1 MARYGYGMSVSG
13 TRALGQAVAS
23 PIPSDGLSLWLKA
36 DAGVTKFSYNYA
48 STIVISGT
56 SNPSFAGTYTADS
69 VPTYNAEENQVNDY
83 NLSGSE
89 GRSIAWIEG
98 DSAFVLSSTESAG
111 SFVSGDG
118 ANWSAFNSFVS
129 QVIITGFTGIYSG
142 ANGTYNGNGSYFTR
156 VGGGFDI
163 LNNELRNEG
172 QLAIATAPANYSGS
186 WTPTTYISSVTLTGA
201 GTTVVNGVYT
211 RTDSEIDESEVTFFG
226 SGGKNLYWNGDDWVA
241 QSANEENAYYLSDI
255 DLITWTVGEFTEG
268 TAPAPTGA
276 TATSARSVGSPTST
290 SVTVPT
296 GSISGS
302 VTTTT
307 VESVTGW
314 ADQSGN
320 GRDFANW
327 YSIPSISSISG
338 KTFVSFDLDTALL
351 NTSNVIWPNTGSV
364 DYGTIIT
371 VARFPFSQPSGSNP
385 SYIFNHGG
393 ILYIARGS
401 DQAYPDGINATK
413 DNDTNAF
420 GNSNLSNNTNYLIGM
435 TFNLDS
441 LTLYLNGT
449 VNGSGSGFENTSDNE
464 MSIGYSPS
472 QPFSIAEIVVY
483 NRVLSTP
490 ERQQVEAY
498 LNAKYAIY

>member
-1 MARYGYGMSVSG
+1 MIVLPSVSSG
-13 TRALGQAVAS
+13 VIS
-23 PIPSDGLSLWLKA
+23 SSFFDPKKISGLALWLKA
-36 DAGVTKFSYNYA
+36 DAGVSKFSYNY
-48 STIVISGT
+48 ISEIIITGT

-69 VPTYNAEENQVNDY
+69 VPTYNAEQGNINNY
-83 NLSGSE
+83 SLSGSE
-89 GRSIAWIEG
+89 GRSIAWNV
-98 DSAFVLSSTESAG
+98 DDLQFVLSSTESAG

-118 ANWSAFNSFVS
+118 VNWSAYNPFVS
-129 QVIITGFTGIYSG
+129 QVIISGFTGIYSG
-142 ANGTYNGNGSYFTR
+142 ANGTYNGDGSYFTR

-163 LNNELRNEG
+163 LNNELRDESEIV
-172 QLAIATAPANYSGS
+172 IATAPANYSGS
-186 WTPTTYISSVTLTGA
+186 WTPATYISTVTLTGA
-201 GTTVVNGVYT
+201 NTTVVNGVYT
-211 RTDSEIDESEVTFFG
+211 RTDSEIDGSQVTFFG

-241 QSANEENAYYLSDI
+241 QSADEENAYYLSDI
-255 DLITWTVGEFTEG
+255 DLITWTVSQFTEG
-268 TAPAPTGA
+268 TAPAPTGSIG
-276 TATSARSVGSPTST
+276 TSARSVGSPTST
-290 SVTVPT
+290 SVIVPS

-302 VTTTT
+302 VTTST
-307 VESVTGW
+307 VNTDNVTAW

-320 GRDFANW
+320 GRDFVNW

-338 KTFVSFDLDTALL
+338 KTFVSFDSDTALL
-351 NTSNVIWPNTGSV
+351 NISNVIWPNTGSV

-371 VARFPFSQPSGSNP
+371 VARFPFSQPSASHP

-413 DNDTNAF
+413 DNDTSAF

-449 VNGSGSGFENTSDNE
+449 VNGSGSGFENTSPNE
-464 MSIGYSPS
+464 MSIGQSPS

-483 NRVLSTP
+483 NQVLTTT

-498 LNAKYAIY
+498 LNQKYRIY